1 MKLGEVKHFSN
12 LSLKTNREFV
22 SSGERIQNRQ
32 LKFKINFILLQ
43 FLKKVINL

>member
-22 SSGERIQNRQ
+22 SSGERIQIQIRVFSICFNPKMVSDQ
-32 LKFKINFILLQ
+32 
-43 FLKKVINL
+43 